1 MSNFAKLCHRF
12 SPYIRKSP
20 PVFLYILGFSVIL
33 IALMAIPEA
42 LDFECRWPQILLCV
56 SDTMLILTPYL
67 FLGNRWRIT
76 ILIPVWF
83 VTIYVVASI
92 TYYGWFLTLPNLET
106 LWGVDPFDNTVTSN
120 VRIGDQA
127 RILLRYAIIF
137 TIVLVP
143 LSVWMWKHRS
153 PRVSLQLRFG
163 YILIAVIM
171 TLTGQLLQIENVKF
185 RLSKING
192 GNPTAIQ
199 AIDALYTKSFCFN
212 SNDYPM
218 LGLVSFQIKHTLM
231 ALSRCYYDNSPSD
244 DIGKK
249 IGNYFDS
256 SKLPALSYPR
266 HSGNVLL
273 LVVESLNSKAFTDPV
288 MSQARH
294 TPVLDSLLSDHSTL
308 SALNVVPQVS
318 LGLSSDGQ
326 LIYNT
331 GLLPTRDAVF
341 CMNYAFDS
349 LYSLAEALHPVR
361 SAEVIWEAP
370 ALWNHGATTRT
381 YGYDELHSYIVD
393 HNFDYYAYRT
403 SPSRDY
409 AVFDYGLSVMDT
421 LPQPFYML
429 MSTMTMHCPFDDL
442 SALETAH
449 PSADSI
455 SGTNDNLRRYHKM
468 LTAFDTAL
476 GHLLTQ
482 LKQRGIYDNT
492 MIFIASDHHINVGEE
507 LTYVNIEPIMF
518 MALNSPACGRHDELI
533 SQVDIFPT
541 ILHLTGRLHSSPWRG
556 VGCSFL
562 DRENFRPV
570 AVDVRGN
577 VHGSADSAAV
587 ARRRLQWQVSE
598 DIITTDYF
606 RHIKPSRACGDEA
619 SILTTP

>member
-33 IALMAIPEA
+33 MALMAIPEA

-67 FLGNRWRIT
+67 FLSNRWRIT
-76 ILIPVWF
+76 ILIPVWS

-92 TYYGWFLTLPNLET
+92 TYYGWFFTLPNLES

-120 VRIGDQA
+120 VSLNYFA
-127 RILLRYAIIF
+127 RRVLRYSLYLTLA
-137 TIVLVP
+137 LVP
-143 LSVWMWKHRS
+143 PAICMWRHRS
-153 PRVSLQLRFG
+153 PRVPRSIRLG
-163 YILIAVIM
+163 YIVVALLIAVI
-171 TLTGQLLQIENVKF
+171 GQLSQLSTVRS
-185 RLSKING
+185 RLSRLDGEMSTTELIKS
-192 GNPTAIQ
+192 
-199 AIDALYTKSFCFN
+199 LYTKSFCFN
-212 SNDYPM
+212 NNDYPL
-218 LGLVSFQIKHTLM
+218 LGMVTFHIKHGIM
-231 ALSRCYYDNSPSD
+231 ALNRRFGDNSPSEA
-244 DIGKK
+244 ISKRIEK
-249 IGNYFDS
+249 YLDS
-256 SKLPALSYPR
+256 STYPAYSYPR

-273 LVVESLNSKAFTDPV
+273 LVVESLNAKAFTDSV

-294 TPVLDSLLSDHSTL
+294 TPVLDSLLSDPNTL
-308 SALNVVPQVS
+308 SALNVVPQIS
-318 LGLSSDGQ
+318 LGSSSDGQ

-331 GLLPTRDAVF
+331 GLLPTRDAIF
-341 CMNYAFDS
+341 CMNYASDS
-349 LYSLAEALHPVR
+349 LYSLADALNPVR